1 MAFPF
6 FGKKQEAR
14 DISKGEDTVFR
25 IDTAPHLVSLPRLEE
40 RTKINARYPLIAPF
54 AYAHIY
60 WDEKAKELVY
70 DVEEP
75 VLTDTELEFL
85 KLVQLA
91 LEEMINISF
100 VKAVKMTLVI
110 KYLERNVQSI
120 LKELGAKITAETYK
134 KIMYFVYRDSVGFN
148 EIDPIINDYF
158 VEDIECNG
166 FNTPIYIVHRK
177 YQNMRTN
184 VIYKEP
190 QQLTNF
196 VEKLAQRAGRYV
208 SYAKPLLDGTLPDGS

>member
-1 MAFPF
+1 
-6 FGKKQEAR
+6 
-14 DISKGEDTVFR
+14 
-25 IDTAPHLVSLPRLEE
+25 
-40 RTKINARYPLIAPF
+40 
-54 AYAHIY
+54 
-60 WDEKAKELVY
+60 
-70 DVEEP
+70 
-75 VLTDTELEFL
+75 
-85 KLVQLA
+85 
-91 LEEMINISF
+91 MINISF

-208 SYAKPLLDGTLPDGS
+208 SYAKPLLDGTLPDGSRVNATYTADVTTRGPTFTIRKFTKEPWTPMHLIDQRTAPAEVFGYWRNSIRKNHFSQQRYEFHSS